1 VPRRSNEEIAAD
13 LQARASKLR
22 AESDRRLAC
31 ASDPFCELLYTAEK
45 AVRAV
50 IAYGGEEAKAEH
62 EEYAEMFKAQ
72 REARWARLKEEEK
85 RP

>member
-50 IAYGGEEAKAEH
+50 IAYGGEEAKAAYQGAADNLC
-62 EEYAEMFKAQ
+62 YA
-72 REARWARLKEEEK
+72 RERRWARLKEEEK
-85 RP
+85 KP